1 MLEPMIDQFPNFP
14 TLRVGLA
21 LLSLYS
27 NDIDSCRRHFEDS
40 ATHDL
45 LDMPRDGTWLLNMGM
60 AGACCAALGDKRR
73 AEILY
78 PLLLPYAERW
88 VAAVVTSFG
97 PMTRIVGCLA
107 TTMEWYDVAEIH
119 FERALAQTAAVPAP
133 LFEADTRLDLAKML
147 VKRNSPGDI
156 ERAREQLEMCLQT
169 SEDLGLVILEG
180 WARELAA
187 ELPPA
192 G

>member
-1 MLEPMIDQFPNFP
+1 
-14 TLRVGLA
+14 
-21 LLSLYS
+21 
-27 NDIDSCRRHFEDS
+27 
-40 ATHDL
+40 
-45 LDMPRDGTWLLNMGM
+45 
-60 AGACCAALGDKRR
+60 
-73 AEILY
+73 
-78 PLLLPYAERW
+78 
-88 VAAVVTSFG
+88 
-97 PMTRIVGCLA
+97 
-107 TTMEWYDVAEIH
+107 MEWYDVAEIH